1 MPVVPSP
8 TDRSARLNM
17 RIAPA
22 ALDTIRRAA
31 AAQQQD
37 VSSFV
42 LGAAM
47 DRARAVLVE
56 EGALVLSAR
65 DAAQLDEALDREPVV
80 VPELVALLREARDL
94 RARPGGSGSARV

>member
-1 MPVVPSP
+1 MLAGTTP
-8 TDRSARLNM
+8 TEHTARLNM
-17 RIAPA
+17 RIAPC

-47 DRARAVLVE
+47 ERARAVLVE
-56 EGALVLSAR
+56 EGALVLTAR
-65 DAAQLDEALDREPVV
+65 EAAQLDEVLARDPRV
-80 VPELVALLREARDL
+80 VPELAALLREAREL
-94 RARPGGSGSARV
+94 RTRAPGVGSTRV

>member
-1 MPVVPSP
+1 VSTDP
-8 TDRSARLNM
+8 TPADRSARLNM
-17 RIAPA
+17 RIAPR

-47 DRARAVLVE
+47 ERARAVLVE

-65 DAAQLDEALDREPVV
+65 DAAQLDEALERDPRV
-80 VPELVALLREARDL
+80 VPELAALLREVRDL
-94 RARPGGSGSARV
+94 RTRGAEGDPTRA

>member
-1 MPVVPSP
+1 MTTEP
-8 TDRSARLNM
+8 TPADRSARLNM
-17 RIAPA
+17 RIAPQ

-47 DRARAVLVE
+47 ERARAVLVE
-56 EGALVLSAR
+56 EGALVLTAR
-65 DAAQLDEALDREPVV
+65 DAAQLDEALDHEPRV
-80 VPELVALLREARDL
+80 VPELAALLREVRDL
-94 RARPGGSGSARV
+94 RTRTTEGGATRI

>member
-1 MPVVPSP
+1 MPAEP
-8 TDRSARLNM
+8 TPADRTARLNM
-17 RIAPA
+17 RIAPR

-47 DRARAVLVE
+47 ERARAVLVE
-56 EGALVLSAR
+56 EGALVLTAR
-65 DAAQLDEALDREPVV
+65 EAAQLDEALDQDPRV
-80 VPELVALLREARDL
+80 VPELATLLREARAL
-94 RARPGGSGSARV
+94 RARASVEGPSRV

>member
-1 MPVVPSP
+1 MLAEP
-8 TDRSARLNM
+8 TPTERTARLNM
-17 RIAPA
+17 RIAPR

-47 DRARAVLVE
+47 ERARTVLVE
-56 EGALVLSAR
+56 EGALLLTAR
-65 DAAQLDEALDREPVV
+65 EAAQLDEALARDARV
-80 VPELVALLREARDL
+80 VPELAALLREAREL
-94 RARPGGSGSARV
+94 RTRTPGGGSARV

>member
-1 MPVVPSP
+1 MPAEP
-8 TDRSARLNM
+8 TPTERTARLNM
-17 RIAPA
+17 RIAPR

-47 DRARAVLVE
+47 ERARTVLVE
-56 EGALVLSAR
+56 EGALVLTAR
-65 DAAQLDEALDREPVV
+65 EAAQLDEALAQDPRV
-80 VPELVALLREARDL
+80 VPELAALLREAREL
-94 RARPGGSGSARV
+94 RTWTPGGGSARV

>member
-1 MPVVPSP
+1 MTTDATR

-22 ALDTIRRAA
+22 ALETIRRAA

-42 LGAAM
+42 LGAALE
-47 DRARAVLVE
+47 RARAVLVE
-56 EGALVLSAR
+56 EGALLLTAR
-65 DAAQLDEALDREPVV
+65 DAAQLDEALGREPRV
-80 VPELVALLREARDL
+80 VPELAALLREVRDL
-94 RARPGGSGSARV
+94 RARAAEPA